1 MNTLARLIL
10 ASAVA
15 ASVISPIASASPRD
29 DEQAIRQVEA
39 RWEDA
44 WNRHDMDALAGLFT
58 DDAAFVQVNGRRWD
72 GPAEIKKNH
81 ALVHAMMFKESVWT
95 NHDTDIRFLAPEVA
109 VVHQTWGLKGD
120 RNPDGSPRQPREGI
134 FTQVFVKRDG
144 KWMITAAQN
153 TNIAIVPGSPVAGSA
168 PAK

>member
-1 MNTLARLIL
+1 MNTLSRLIL
-10 ASAVA
+10 AGAVA
-15 ASVISPIASASPRD
+15 ASVISPIAAASPED

-39 RWEDA
+39 RWQDA

-58 DDAAFVQVNGRRWD
+58 DDAAFVQVNGRRWN

-81 ALVHAMMFKESVWT
+81 AAVHTMMFKESVWS
-95 NHDTDIRFLAPEVA
+95 NHDTDVRFLTPDVA
-109 VVHQTWGLKGD
+109 VVHQTWGMIGD
-120 RNPDGSPRQPREGI
+120 RNPDGSPRPPRDGI

-144 KWMITAAQN
+144 KWLITAAQN
-153 TNIAIVPGSPVAGSA
+153 TNIVIVPGSPVAGSA